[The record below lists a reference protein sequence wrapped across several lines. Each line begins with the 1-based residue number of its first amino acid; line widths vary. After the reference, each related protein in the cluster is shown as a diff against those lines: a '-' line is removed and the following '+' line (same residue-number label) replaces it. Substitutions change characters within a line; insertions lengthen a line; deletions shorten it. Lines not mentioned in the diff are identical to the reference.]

1 MSEPLVFMVVRPWGD
16 DDEIFHYT
24 LLEDGLHE
32 GRPSGDCGPDPQV
45 VPSILT
51 GESTV
56 EQVLE
61 ILAAWYPN
69 AQEIFCE
76 APCPGGTVPAERL
89 ADYKAAADLP
99 IPPELREELAK
110 LANQHLFVDLET
122 EGDGDF
128 FRQYGCRVRSCYGS
142 YPLLAKA
149 MVEWGYWR
157 PVDRPHPEI
166 LAYPLE
172 MSPSWSYYEVVKQPA
187 PKGWGPDITT

>member
-1 MSEPLVFMVVRPWGD
+1 MFIVDCPWGD
-16 DDEIFHYT
+16 DDEIFHFT

-61 ILAAWYPN
+61 VLAAWYPK
-69 AQEIFCE
+69 AREIFCE

-99 IPPELREELAK
+99 IPPELREELAE
-110 LANQHLFVDLET
+110 LANNHLFVDLDSA
-122 EGDGDF
+122 GDSNAF
-128 FRQYGCRVRSCYGS
+128 FQQYGCRVRSCYGN

-149 MVEWGYWR
+149 LVEWGYWR
-157 PVDRPHPEI
+157 PIDRPHPEM
-166 LAYPLE
+166 LAYPSQ
-172 MSPSWSYYEVVKQPA
+172 MSPSWGYYEVVKQPA